1 MNNRPFLFDVLAA
14 ISTSAEKKRRRRN
27 SYQRQVKKL
36 MEGDHT
42 ILGWSLSSF
51 ACSYS
56 VSMFRAEHRKLV
68 RCEMSKSDERDMASI
83 AKR

>member
-1 MNNRPFLFDVLAA
+1 MNNHPFPLDVLAA
-14 ISTSAEKKRRRRN
+14 ISTSAEKKCRWHN

-56 VSMFRAEHRKLV
+56 VSMFRAERRKLV
-68 RCEMSKSDERDMASI
+68 GCEMSKSDERDMASI
-83 AKR
+83 TK